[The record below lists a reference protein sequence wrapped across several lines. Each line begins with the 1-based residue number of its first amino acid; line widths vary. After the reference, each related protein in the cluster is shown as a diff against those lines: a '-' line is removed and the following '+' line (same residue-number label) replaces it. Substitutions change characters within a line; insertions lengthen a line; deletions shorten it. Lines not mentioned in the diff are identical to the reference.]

1 MEGHNADCIDYR
13 VVRNGLL
20 EVHNDLVVVHSGPVE
35 VHNGLVEVH
44 IDLVEVHIDLLVV
57 HKSLMM
63 GLLDNHELVFVVLFP
78 NCARDLTVVL
88 SHSMFS
94 PF

>member
-1 MEGHNADCIDYR
+1 MAACWRRVEGHNANCIDYWG
-13 VVRNGLL
+13 VRNGLL
-20 EVHNDLVVVHSGPVE
+20 EVHN
-35 VHNGLVEVH
+35 
-44 IDLVEVHIDLLVV
+44 DLVEVHIDLLVV

-63 GLLDNHELVFVVLFP
+63 GLQDNHELVFVGLFP